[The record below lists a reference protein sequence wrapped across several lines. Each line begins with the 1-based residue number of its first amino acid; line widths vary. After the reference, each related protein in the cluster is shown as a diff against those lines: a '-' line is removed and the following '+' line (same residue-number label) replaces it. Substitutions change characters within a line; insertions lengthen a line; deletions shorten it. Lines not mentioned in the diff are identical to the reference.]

1 MVADSA
7 SRQLLCGL
15 ALKTVAEA
23 CEVHTARS
31 LPGDDYR
38 GFREKQAF
46 RSKNWGGGGGGGG
59 GDGGGCHTQGFSGRI
74 LRKLPFLAHT
84 HLMQPRCSCEEYIN
98 ALQQACN
105 VERTDRDVLA
115 G

>member
-1 MVADSA
+1 MIIA
-7 SRQLLCGL
+7 
-15 ALKTVAEA
+15 
-23 CEVHTARS
+23 
-31 LPGDDYR
+31 
-38 GFREKQAF
+38 GFV
-46 RSKNWGGGGGGGG
+46 RSKHFEVCCSCRCCFHLNRRSVVSPTSENWGGGGGGGG